1 MHIIKQIDDDKF
13 VVQMDEVDNCLHE
26 RIVIAHD
33 YVMFEGQ
40 LVDCTQLRPKGPY
53 AVGNSNCV
61 HRYQMVQIDI
71 RMIQDMCNTVLK
83 NHKYMQPE
91 HLVDG
96 EGKPRYLY
104 SGPQEYR
111 YRDDKGVDMVAVMD
125 NTTGV
130 FTHIPL
136 AVYESIKN
144 SVKNQE

>member
-1 MHIIKQIDDDKF
+1 MHIIEQIDDDKF
-13 VVQMDEVDNCLHE
+13 VVQMDEVDNCQHE

-40 LVDCTQLRPKGPY
+40 FVDCTSLRPKGPY
-53 AVGNSNCV
+53 ANGNCV

-91 HLVDG
+91 HLVDKN
-96 EGKPRYLY
+96 GKPRYMY

-111 YRDDKGVDMVAVMD
+111 YRGDDGVDMVAVMD
-125 NTTGV
+125 NNTGV
-130 FTHIPL
+130 FTHLSL
-136 AVYESIKN
+136 AVYNSIRDSIKN
-144 SVKNQE
+144 QE